1 MAFQIKITQNSAEKT
16 SKQPSVPE
24 KFYTEEEVELIGEKY
39 KRQTP
44 AVPIDI
50 YKKSLV
56 KEPPFTRETIVYD
69 KHTRTWKISRDS
81 LETR

>member
-1 MAFQIKITQNSAEKT
+1 MAFQIKITQKSPEKT

-24 KFYTEEEVELIGEKY
+24 KFYTEEEVALIGEKY
-39 KRQTP
+39 KRETP

-50 YKKSLV
+50 YKKGLV
-56 KEPPFTRETIVYD
+56 KQPPFTRETIVYD
-69 KHTRTWKISRDS
+69 KTTRSWKISRDS